1 MTPAQMFDL
10 KGRVALVTGG
20 SRGIGYAMATAL
32 AGAGAKVVLA
42 ARNAAET
49 KAAAE
54 KIGGDAEAFDVTDEK
69 AAIAAL
75 DRIVEKHGRLDILIS
90 NAGSAIRKPLLEY
103 PTSDFDAILGS
114 HLRAGFVLGREAAR
128 RMVPNKWGRILYT
141 TSLMARSVRPQQ
153 AAYASAK
160 TGLEGLVRAMAIE
173 LAPMGVLVNG
183 IAPGFFVTDL
193 TKGLH
198 QTDAFRAQV
207 EARAPIGRWGMPEE
221 LAGPALL
228 LCSPAGSYVT
238 GTVLI
243 VDGGTSVAF

>member
-20 SRGIGYAMATAL
+20 SRGIGFAMATAL

-42 ARNAAET
+42 ARNEAET
-49 KAAAE
+49 KAAAA

-90 NAGSAIRKPLLEY
+90 NAGSAIRKPLFEF
-103 PTSDFDAILGS
+103 PTADFQAILNS
-114 HLRAGFVLGREAAR
+114 HLTAGFVLGREAAK
-128 RMVPNKWGRILYT
+128 RMAPNKWGRILYT
-141 TSLMARSVRPQQ
+141 TSLMARTPRPQVP
-153 AAYASAK
+153 AYAAAK
-160 TGLEGLVRAMAIE
+160 TGLEGLVRAMAVE
-173 LAPMGVLVNG
+173 LAPMGILVNG
-183 IAPGFFVTDL
+183 VAPGFIVTDL

-198 QTDAFRAQV
+198 QTDAFRAHA
-207 EARAPIGRWGMPEE
+207 EARAPIGRWGLPEE